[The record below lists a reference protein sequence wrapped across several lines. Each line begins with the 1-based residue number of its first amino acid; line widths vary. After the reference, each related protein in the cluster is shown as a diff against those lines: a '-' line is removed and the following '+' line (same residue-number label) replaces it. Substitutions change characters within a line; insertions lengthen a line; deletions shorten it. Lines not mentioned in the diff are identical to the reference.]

1 MIAAF
6 ALGLLV
12 SVALYEFANRRD
24 RRDARRLLG
33 RGPR

>member
-6 ALGLLV
+6 ALVV
-12 SVALYEFANRRD
+12 SVALYEFAHRRD
-24 RRDARRLLG
+24 RRDARRLFG